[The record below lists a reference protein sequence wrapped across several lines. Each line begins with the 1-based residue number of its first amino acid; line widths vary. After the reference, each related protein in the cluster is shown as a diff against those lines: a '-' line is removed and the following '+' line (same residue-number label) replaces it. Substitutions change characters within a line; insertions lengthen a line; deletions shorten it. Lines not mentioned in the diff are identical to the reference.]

1 MNTTHTPGKWIVRD
15 IPSRDYYIGPADD
28 GGAPSIS
35 IVTRR
40 HNRTE
45 AQTEANARLIASAPD
60 LLELVEAFASFLRDD
75 SRSERRR
82 AQCLAECESVL
93 ARAKVTS

>member
-1 MNTTHTPGKWIVRD
+1 MTTTHTPGPWRYMATPASGYTDWGVKIGRD
-15 IPSRDYYIGPADD
+15 TIGVYIEAD
-28 GGAPSIS
+28 
-35 IVTRR
+35 
-40 HNRTE
+40 
-45 AQTEANARLIASAPD
+45 ARLIASAPD

-93 ARAKVTS
+93 ARAKVTA